1 MKECGWRLACGR
13 DAVLNHQSTA
23 QLWARLKILD
33 FDVLRFTWRQET
45 KASREVVATIRE
57 LLRRSAVA

>member
-1 MKECGWRLACGR
+1 MGVPSETRSAFEEDRAR
-13 DAVLNHQSTA
+13 D
-23 QLWARLKILD
+23 ARLKILD
-33 FDVLRFTWRQET
+33 FDVLRWRQET